1 MRRINTLAL
10 AAIAA
15 VLATVSVAARA
26 DNSMMM
32 SSGMKPVIFTP
43 STVKWEAGTGEF
55 KGLTVA
61 WLSGDPTKAGPWT
74 VRLKAPAGAKFPVH
88 YHNDTEMVT
97 VISGTFYLGL
107 GDTVDMKKAKALPAG
122 GFHYL
127 PAKAHHYAYSKAR
140 TIVQVSGAGPFDIN
154 YLNPA
159 DDPQKKM

>member
-1 MRRINTLAL
+1 MRKRYVLAL

-15 VLATVSVAARA
+15 SLATVAVGARA
-26 DNSMMM
+26 DDSMM

-88 YHNDTEMVT
+88 YHNDTEVVT
-97 VISGTFYLGL
+97 VITGTFAAAI
-107 GDTVDMKKAKALPAG
+107 GDKFDESKLMDLPAG
-122 GFHYL
+122 SYVVIPSGM
-127 PAKAHHYAYSKAR
+127 KHYAMAK
-140 TIVQVSGAGPFDIN
+140 TDCVIQLSGTKPFAMVMAKDS
-154 YLNPA
+154 
-159 DDPQKKM
+159 M

>member
-1 MRRINTLAL
+1 MRRTYAVAL

-15 VLATVSVAARA
+15 SLATITAGARA
-26 DNSMMM
+26 DDSMM

-61 WLSGDPTKAGPWT
+61 WLSGDPTKMGPWT

-97 VISGTFYLGL
+97 VISGTFAAAI
-107 GDTVDMKKAKALPAG
+107 GDKFDASKLMALPAG
-122 GFHYL
+122 SFVVI
-127 PAKAHHYAYSKAR
+127 PAGVKHYAMAKTDCVVQLSGSK
-140 TIVQVSGAGPFDIN
+140 PF
-154 YLNPA
+154 A
-159 DDPQKKM
+159 MEMGGSM

>member
-1 MRRINTLAL
+1 MRRTHALAL

-15 VLATVSVAARA
+15 SLATIAAGARA
-26 DNSMMM
+26 DDSMM

-61 WLSGDPTKAGPWT
+61 WMSGDPTKAGPWT

-97 VISGTFYLGL
+97 VISGTFAAAI
-107 GDTVDMKKAKALPAG
+107 GDKFDASKLMDLPAG
-122 GFHYL
+122 SFVVI
-127 PAKAHHYAYSKAR
+127 PAGIKHYAMAKTDCVVQLSGSK
-140 TIVQVSGAGPFDIN
+140 PFAMVM
-154 YLNPA
+154 P
-159 DDPQKKM
+159 KSSM